1 MSAEA
6 PETVR
11 DLIATFLDITMIP
24 DPDRAAEFLA
34 PGAVIYFT
42 GKTEMSHPR
51 EMAAYNAARYKWV
64 KKRLGPLDVAPGDG
78 CTVAYSF
85 GELYGEW
92 LDGTP
97 FDGNRY
103 VDRFEIVDGKIVRI
117 DVLND
122 SAERILAR
130 QSGSDQDVA

>member
-1 MSAEA
+1 MSSD
-6 PETVR
+6 TTDVVR
-11 DLIATFLDITMIP
+11 NLVATFLEITMIP
-24 DPDRAAEFLA
+24 DPDRAAAFLA
-34 PGAVIYFT
+34 PDAVIYFT
-42 GKTEMSHPR
+42 GNTKMSHPR
-51 EMAAYNAARYKWV
+51 EMAAYNAGRYKWV
-64 KKRLGPLDVAPGDG
+64 KKRLGPLDVAVGENG
-78 CTVAYSF
+78 TVAYSF

-103 VDRFEIVDGKIVRI
+103 IDRFEIADGKITRI

-130 QSGSDQDVA
+130 RLDDG